1 MSSVKMDADIT
12 ELVLKKK
19 GIFASS
25 LMRAEVAEKKYLKR
39 KMIENFEK
47 LNTNDLIYTL
57 EDGGI
62 TLDKNDI

>member
-1 MSSVKMDADIT
+1 
-12 ELVLKKK
+12 
-19 GIFASS
+19 
-25 LMRAEVAEKKYLKR
+25 MRAEVAEKKYLKR